1 MCGRGVVGLWWGVV
15 GVCWGCGGGVV
26 VVWWCGGGVLVVLG
40 LFDGCGC
47 SGWFS
52 WKYGGCGESG
62 KWCKLRN
69 NMMKGRTMKEN

>member
-1 MCGRGVVGLWWGVV
+1 MV
-15 GVCWGCGGGVV
+15 GVW
-26 VVWWCGGGVLVVLG
+26 WWCGGGVLVVLE

-69 NMMKGRTMKEN
+69 NMMKRRTMKEN